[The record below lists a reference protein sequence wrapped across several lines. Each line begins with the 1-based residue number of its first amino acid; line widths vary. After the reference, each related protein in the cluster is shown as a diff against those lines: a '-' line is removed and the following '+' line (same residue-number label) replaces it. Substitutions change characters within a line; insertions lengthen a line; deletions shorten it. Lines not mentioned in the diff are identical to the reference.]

1 MSFTYDFPM
10 AGLTAD
16 VVIFRKDMEFNKQF
30 QLTLPKI
37 SVLLIQRGE
46 DPYKHEWA
54 LPGGF
59 VNVET
64 ELVIDAAHRE
74 LEEETKIKGRTL
86 EFLGYYDMIKRD
98 PRRRVITFAF
108 ISYFYNGEEVK
119 AGDDAI
125 DHKWVDINGSARNI
139 LAFDHKKI
147 ITDACKKLGLEY
159 SNDF

>member
-1 MSFTYDFPM
+1 MTHTYDYPM

-16 VVIFRKDMEFNKQF
+16 IVLFRKDIIFDKNQ
-30 QLTLPKI
+30 QRNIPKFC
-37 SVLLIQRGE
+37 VLLIQRGE
-46 DPYKHEWA
+46 DPYKYEWA

-98 PRRRVITFAF
+98 PRQRVISFAF
-108 ISYFYNGEEVK
+108 LSYFYSGEEVK

-125 DHKWVDINGSARNI
+125 DHKWVDINGSARTI
-139 LAFDHKKI
+139 LAFDHKQIVK
-147 ITDACKKLGLEY
+147 DACQKIGLEY
-159 SNDF
+159 SNEF